1 MDRTSK
7 THVCPL
13 LIACFLGFSLGTKG
27 QVELI
32 SSDTLRIDSLRVEEI
47 KIGYAVGNQQTLSG
61 AVDKVSEKRMNKGF
75 VTTPLEALS
84 GQSAGVS
91 ISSGEN
97 RAAMLSSVRVRG
109 TTSLTGGNDPLVII
123 DGVSA
128 DLSALN
134 TIYPA
139 DIESFT
145 ILKDASE
152 TAQYGSRGASGVIEV
167 ATKKGKSESFRVS
180 YTGNYGVQSVYKNLE
195 MLSADEF
202 RAVARQLNMDIL
214 DLGNQT
220 NFPEEITRLGV
231 MQNHHI
237 AFGGGTNTTNYRA
250 SIGMM
255 DRKEVVQNNA
265 YQNFTAKVNL
275 SQKAFQDRFQ
285 LDMGLFG
292 SLQKNNY
299 LTDEQKT
306 FYSAA
311 TFNPTFPNHR
321 NPETGSWDQIT
332 NASQI
337 TNPLAW
343 LEVQDDESNAHF
355 NTPMKLSLL
364 LNRHLTFSVFG
375 SYSYNVIENSQY
387 LPTSVWAHGQAYKG
401 ENKTED
407 LLGNMMLSYTNTWGK
422 HKLDV
427 LGLAEVQKKI
437 LTGFYTTVTNFT
449 TDQYGYNNLQAG
461 AVRLWEG
468 TGSFYESPRLASFL
482 ARFNYVYDGK
492 YVLTANARADAS
504 SKVGENNRWGFFPST
519 SLAWILSEEGFLKDV
534 SFLNNLK
541 LRAGYGVSGN
551 LGAIDSYNSL
561 QLMKPNGVV
570 SVNGAPT
577 VTMGVIRNANPDL
590 KWEVK
595 RTFNVGL
602 DAGFFQNRLILA
614 ADYYHAKT
622 SDMLYLYDVSV
633 PPFAYN
639 KLLANLGSMENSGV
653 ELGLGI
659 TPLQKK
665 DMELNI
671 NVNVAFQKN
680 KLLSLSGMYN
690 GQYMSAPQYTPIAS
704 LNGAGFHGGNNH
716 IVYQIVGES
725 LGVFYLPH
733 CTGLVEQA
741 DGSYRY
747 EVADLNGNG
756 VNLEDGEDRYVAG
769 QATPKAMLG
778 SNFSFRYR
786 NFDISLQINGA
797 FGHKIY
803 NGTALSYMNMGS
815 FPDYNVMKGAPEQRI
830 KDQTATDYWLENGD
844 YVNFDYLTVGW
855 NVPLGKLKKYIRYLR
870 LSASVNNLATITAYS
885 GLTPMINSSIVNSTL
900 GVDDKRNYPVA
911 RSYSIGLNFQF

>member
-13 LIACFLGFSLGTKG
+13 LIACFLGFSLGAKG

-355 NTPMKLSLL
+355 NTHMKLSLL

-387 LPTSVWAHGQAYKG
+387 LPTSVWAYGQAYKG

-885 GLTPMINSSIVNSTL
+885 GLTPMINISIVNSTL

>member
-13 LIACFLGFSLGTKG
+13 LIACFLGFSLGAKG

-152 TAQYGSRGASGVIEV
+152 AAQYGSRGASGVIEV

-202 RAVARQLNMDIL
+202 RVVARQLNMDIL

-343 LEVQDDESNAHF
+343 LEVQDDESNALF
-355 NTPMKLSLL
+355 NTHMKLSLL

-519 SLAWILSEEGFLKDV
+519 SLAWVLSEEGFLKDV

-747 EVADLNGNG
+747 EVADLNGSG